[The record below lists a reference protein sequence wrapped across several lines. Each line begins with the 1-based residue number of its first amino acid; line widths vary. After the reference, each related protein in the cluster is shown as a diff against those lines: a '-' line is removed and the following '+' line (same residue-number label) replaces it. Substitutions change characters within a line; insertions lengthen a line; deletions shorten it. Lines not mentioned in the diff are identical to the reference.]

1 MVRSDLVV
9 LPEPGIDCD
18 LSLFGGV
25 EPFRVEDF
33 FPQGAVKA
41 LVIPIF
47 PRAAWIDLHRFDPNL
62 LQPVLQMRGNELGSV
77 TPSE

>member
-25 EPFRVEDF
+25 EPFSVEDCLSPLELCQYILAKGVWPMRTTLGF
-33 FPQGAVKA
+33 
-41 LVIPIF
+41 VIVGTL
-47 PRAAWIDLHRFDPNL
+47 R
-62 LQPVLQMRGNELGSV
+62 M
-77 TPSE
+77 